1 MQRTPPQ
8 ATRALLATASAL
20 LALSASPAQ
29 AGLVGHTLTCQSA
42 GQNTE
47 AACSPAQATVSGGVE
62 FQAAINA
69 NALAIGRPHW
79 RFDFTDDTLTVTSV
93 VGTSIS
99 GTAFAF
105 LDLTQT
111 FTLAELISVNGYT
124 RRPFP
129 QSNFLSLQ
137 NGVLTVDFSDSLS
150 TDGATLVI
158 RLAAEPTELPEPASF
173 GLAALALAG
182 LAGAQRRRTARTQR
196 TAGR

>member
-29 AGLVGHTLTCQSA
+29 AGLVGHTLTCQST

-69 NALAIGRPHW
+69 NALAVGRPQW
-79 RFDFTDDTLTVTSV
+79 SFDFTDDTLTVTSLIAA
-93 VGTSIS
+93 SIS
-99 GTAFAF
+99 GTSFAF
-105 LDLTQT
+105 IDLTQD
-111 FTLAELISVNGYT
+111 FTLAELISVDGYT
-124 RRPFP
+124 RRPTP
-129 QSNFLSLQ
+129 QSHFVSLQ

-150 TDGATLVI
+150 TAGATLVI

-182 LAGAQRRRTARTQR
+182 LAGARRRPAARTPR
-196 TAGR
+196 TPAR